1 MKKKIRKF
9 AEGGLNL
16 QNLKALNL
24 RDRATMNLNAQ
35 NALNLRDRA
44 ALNLDAQKGIN
55 LKHSYEMQN
64 VPKTTTATEI
74 LPLNYVNMAGRG
86 ASPSARIEAQRQA
99 GGYDTLDRIMA
110 QRYVRRSRGVNPQY
124 LDINTPNVDRNR
136 YMVQDYQTGWKGT
149 KTNTTYTPELV
160 NVGERSLNLKNL
172 KALQLKKGGKV
183 TAKSKTKKVVKC
195 TRGDGCAKRGK
206 TKGRMV

>member
-1 MKKKIRKF
+1 MKKKIKKF

-24 RDRATMNLNAQ
+24 RDLATMNLNAQ
-35 NALNLRDRA
+35 KALNLRDQA

-55 LKHSYEMQN
+55 LKHSYEIQN
-64 VPKTTTATEI
+64 VPKTTTEI

-99 GGYDTLDRIMA
+99 GGYDTLDRVMA
-110 QRYVRRSRGVNPQY
+110 QRYVKRSRGAGPQY

-149 KTNTTYTPELV
+149 KKTPNYELV

-183 TAKSKTKKVVKC
+183 TAKNKTKKVVKC